1 VQRAATVSQV
11 AALVSGFDPIPAYRG
26 LAEALR
32 VVITDGRVPVGVRL
46 PSERQLTAALG
57 VSRTTVTRAYAELRD
72 HGFLV
77 SRQGSGW
84 VATLPEARG
93 RRGDHLL
100 PIGDQRHGKIDLTMA
115 AHAADPCILDAYRY
129 AVEQLPGYL
138 AGAGYHPAG
147 LPELR
152 EAVASSFAE
161 RGLPTDPDQIVI
173 TPGALAAVA
182 IAARALVRPGTRV
195 LLESP
200 TYPNAIASFE
210 GAGARVSGVDAGH
223 ADLGQDHPGQVYSA
237 QECSGLT
244 WAGDVAAAV
253 EQLRPAAAYLVPDF
267 HNPTGA
273 LRSDQARQQV
283 ADALARSGT
292 TAVIDESFVLLNL
305 DGSSM
310 PAPFACHHDDT
321 LTVGSLSKSFWGGLR
336 VGWLRVPA
344 PRMDAIVR
352 VRLSLDLGSPVL
364 EQLAGTRLLEN
375 GHLRGQQLRHRLRA
389 SRDTALAALAR
400 HLPDWSVRR
409 PPGGLSLWCGLPDA
423 RSSALVAKAE
433 EHGVLLAA
441 GPEFAPEGGLDRFVR
456 IPYTEPEDVLADAI
470 ARLAAAWRDT
480 LADPAAPRRA
490 RAVRGSTALVS

>member
-1 VQRAATVSQV
+1 MQRTATVSQV
-11 AALVSGFDPIPAYRG
+11 AALVSGFDPVPAYRG

-32 VVITDGRVPVGVRL
+32 AVITDGRVPVGVRL
-46 PSERQLTAALG
+46 PSERQLTMALG

-84 VATLPEARG
+84 VTTLPEARG

-100 PIGDQRHGKIDLTMA
+100 PIGDQPQGKIDLTMA
-115 AHAADPCILDAYRY
+115 AHAADPCILDAYRW
-129 AVEQLPGYL
+129 AMEQLPGYL

-152 EAVASSFAE
+152 EAVALSFVE
-161 RGLPTDPDQIVI
+161 RGLPTHPDQIVI

-200 TYPNAIASFE
+200 TYPNAIATFE
-210 GAGARVSGVDAGH
+210 RAGARVSGVDAGH
-223 ADLGQDHPGQVYSA
+223 ADPGQDRPGQVNSPP
-237 QECSGLT
+237 ESSGPT
-244 WAGDVAAAV
+244 WAGDVSAAV
-253 EQLRPAAAYLVPDF
+253 KQLRPAAAYLVPDF

-283 ADALARSGT
+283 AEALTRAGT
-292 TAVIDESFVLLNL
+292 TAVVDESFVLLNL
-305 DGSSM
+305 DGIPM
-310 PAPFACHHDDT
+310 PAPFGCHHADT

-352 VRLSLDLGSPVL
+352 VRLSLDLGSPVV
-364 EQLAGTRLLEN
+364 EQLAGTRLLEDRQ
-375 GHLRGQQLRHRLRA
+375 LRGQQLRHRLRA

-400 HLPDWSVRR
+400 DLPDWSVRR
-409 PPGGLSLWCGLPDA
+409 PPGGLSLWCGLPEA

-433 EHGVLLAA
+433 QHGVLLAA
-441 GPEFAPEGGLDRFVR
+441 GPEFAPEGGLDRFIR
-456 IPYTEPEDVLADAI
+456 IPYAESEDVLADAI
-470 ARLAAAWRDT
+470 ARLATAWRET
-480 LADPAAPRRA
+480 LSDPATQRRA